1 MEENVQRWPR
11 PVTVKTAKGQDYAIG
26 LAVNPS
32 RQGELLVTAGDW
44 PPGIGVHIQ
53 HSIDGGASFQDITD
67 QVYGAIAA
75 IQHSCSPSSVIHLYL
90 IVVVSGATRSTLLF
104 DVDNT

>member
-44 PPGIGVHIQ
+44 PPGQPLHLFSMPL
-53 HSIDGGASFQDITD
+53 SI
-67 QVYGAIAA
+67 
-75 IQHSCSPSSVIHLYL
+75 
-90 IVVVSGATRSTLLF
+90 LF
-104 DVDNT
+104 L